1 MTISQFT
8 CRTCKLVFRDRAEMA
23 EHYKS
28 DLHVENVNNRVAG
41 RATVSLQEFQENK
54 SVEKADVIKIRSTNL
69 PVDDAMSDDSGSNE
83 EFVVNPAESLFDDN
97 VANDVEE
104 NITYMREKFH
114 FTIPNESNLIDREGF
129 VEYLQRKVSGGIC
142 IYCNKSFASIDAVQ
156 EHMKGKNHQRIK
168 YLDNEA
174 EYSEFYQHIE
184 TVPQYSFDERGA
196 CRTASGKVIR
206 VKQEKKPL
214 HRPGFARL
222 RDHYEESPAK
232 RIGYL
237 KQASEGGRTESA
249 MRHLQVAARGSHTT
263 ISRYIEGAE
272 KTLKHNEPVAVR
284 ARNTEIKTRDRM
296 DFNRLTSNI
305 NNRSIIFEGRT

>member
-1 MTISQFT
+1 
-8 CRTCKLVFRDRAEMA
+8 MA

-41 RATVSLQEFQENK
+41 RATVSLEEFQENRA
-54 SVEKADVIKIRSTNL
+54 VQKADVVKIRNTNL
-69 PVDDAMSDDSGSNE
+69 PNDDTMSDDSGSNE
-83 EFVVNPAESLFDDN
+83 DFVVNPAESLFDDH
-97 VANDVEE
+97 VASDAEE
-104 NITYMREKFH
+104 NIAYMREKFH

-129 VEYLQRKVSGGIC
+129 VEYLQRKVCGGIC
-142 IYCNKSFASIDAVQ
+142 IYCNKSFATIEAVQ

-174 EYSEFYQHIE
+174 EYCEFYQQIA
-184 TVPQYSFDERGA
+184 TAPQFSVDERGA

-214 HRPGFARL
+214 HRPAFARL

-237 KQASEGGRTESA
+237 KQSTDSGRTESA

-272 KTLKHNEPVAVR
+272 KTMKHNEPIAIR
-284 ARNTEIKTRDRM
+284 ARNVEAKNRSVM

-305 NNRSIIFEGRT
+305 NNRSIIFEGKT